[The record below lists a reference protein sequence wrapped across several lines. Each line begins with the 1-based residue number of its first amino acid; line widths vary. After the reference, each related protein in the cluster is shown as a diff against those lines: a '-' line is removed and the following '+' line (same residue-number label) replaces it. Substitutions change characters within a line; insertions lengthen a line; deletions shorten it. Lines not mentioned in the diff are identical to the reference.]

1 MSLLSSTFTFNL
13 NYAYNHSSFECYH
26 QLLNLGKLS
35 PGKPGLGS
43 TINSSVLSSSVS
55 IMFINKYIATQMPSL
70 FLEPEFLVCQPGWLS
85 CLFRLFVFA
94 VLLEL
99 RAEMVAQQSLALG
112 SILLLLASGT
122 HAFPGYSS
130 PSPRAPSSFASTRS
144 SSIPVIPGQPSDSP
158 PSKLATKSEDTVPA
172 TDPAAATTPSPSPTP
187 GLSSSSGG
195 IYITPD
201 LSSDAAPDSSSTE
214 QEAIPVTDPTTASAT
229 STPAVTSEPASSSS
243 ENAVAPG
250 PFSNSGSDPDSDS
263 NPDSDDS
270 DPDSDSGSG
279 SDPDPNS
286 DSDPNSD
293 AGSDPNS
300 GGGDSGPDSDSGS
313 DQGAASFSP
322 ISATIPAPTTPTGD
336 GEMVAATN
344 PANPDETVSIVKQQ
358 VPEDQKDNFPLI
370 SFGDALPL
378 SLTVGEDDTP
388 VIVDFSGQMA
398 VPLGSAPDWLT
409 PDVFPAPG
417 SIGNT
422 DSGSDSGSDACKANP
437 SSDST
442 TSSPSPT
449 SSDAT
454 STTSETSQTSSSS
467 SASDTPSSTLNCQ
480 QNIATDGPSASQ
492 VAKALQDDD
501 AFSGFCDDQSS
512 ESSLYQSI
520 KHGMLEISVT
530 RGSPDDTLE
539 FCKQGMQEIMDT
551 CITGSSDY
559 GGVYT
564 QGTETYNITN
574 TIFPYNP
581 LEVDVD
587 DGAPPTPVVVPSSDS
602 SEPSEPPTPSETDGN
617 NDGSSICKT
626 LGDTCKVAYQAFN
639 DDFIYKDYTYY
650 STIEGDTSWA
660 NFVHAGNGCKAEFKC
675 DDYGDG
681 MSGKQI
687 KKA

>member
-1 MSLLSSTFTFNL
+1 
-13 NYAYNHSSFECYH
+13 
-26 QLLNLGKLS
+26 
-35 PGKPGLGS
+35 
-43 TINSSVLSSSVS
+43 
-55 IMFINKYIATQMPSL
+55 
-70 FLEPEFLVCQPGWLS
+70 
-85 CLFRLFVFA
+85 
-94 VLLEL
+94 
-99 RAEMVAQQSLALG
+99 MVAQPSLALG

-122 HAFPGYSS
+122 HGFPRYSS
-130 PSPRAPSSFASTRS
+130 PSPRAPSSFASTSS
-144 SSIPVIPGQPSDSP
+144 SSIPLIPGQLSNSP
-158 PSKLATKSEDTVPA
+158 TSELATKSEDAVPA
-172 TDPAAATTPSPSPTP
+172 TDPAATTTPSPSPTP
-187 GLSSSSGG
+187 ELSSSSGG

-201 LSSDAAPDSSSTE
+201 QSSDAAPDSSSTE
-214 QEAIPVTDPTTASAT
+214 QEAIPVTDPTAST
-229 STPAVTSEPASSSS
+229 ISTPAVTSEPASSSS

-250 PFSNSGSDPDSDS
+250 PSSDSGSDQDSDS
-263 NPDSDDS
+263 NPGSDDSDDS
-270 DPDSDSGSG
+270 DPDSDSDSGSG

-286 DSDPNSD
+286 DAGSGPNS
-293 AGSDPNS
+293 S
-300 GGGDSGPDSDSGS
+300 GGDSGPDSDSGS
-313 DQGAASFSP
+313 DQVAASFSP
-322 ISATIPAPTTPTGD
+322 ISATIPVPTTPTGD
-336 GEMVAATN
+336 GETVAATN
-344 PANPDETVSIVKQQ
+344 PANPGETVSIVKQQ
-358 VPEDQKDNFPLI
+358 VPEDQKDNFPFI

-378 SLTVGEDDTP
+378 SLTVGKDDTP
-388 VIVDFSGQMA
+388 VIVDFLGQMA

-422 DSGSDSGSDACKANP
+422 DPGSGSGSDACKANP

-449 SSDAT
+449 GSDAT

-492 VAKALQDDD
+492 VAKALQDDN
-501 AFSGFCDDQSS
+501 AFSSFCDDQSS

-564 QGTETYNITN
+564 QGTESYNITN

-587 DGAPPTPVVVPSSDS
+587 DGAPPTPVVVPSPDS

-650 STIEGDTSWA
+650 STIEGDTSWV